1 MEAYEYATMAAFET
15 TYWWYRGL
23 HGAIADVL
31 GSFGVTNRSRLL
43 DAGCG
48 TGGNLASLNREF
60 SACTFGFDFSPH
72 AAEFWDERGL
82 HRGAIASINEI
93 PYADDTFDAVT
104 SIDVLESDA
113 VDEEHALAELWR
125 VTKPG
130 GLIVLVVP
138 AYRWL
143 LTEQHHRAVH
153 ASRRYTRRE
162 AVALL
167 RRHPVEILRST
178 HIFAL
183 LFPPIAAYRLALKW
197 FDHPNPDAMP
207 RSELNPLPSPV
218 NELLAGIMR
227 AERFGLRHVDAP
239 FGSSILVAA
248 RKLAS

>member
-1 MEAYEYATMAAFET
+1 MASFET

-23 HGAIADVL
+23 HGAIGDVL
-31 GSFGVTNRSRLL
+31 RDNGVTSRSRIL

-48 TGGNLASLNREF
+48 TGGNLASLNQRF
-60 SACTFGFDFSPH
+60 NACTFGFDFSPH
-72 AAEFWDERGL
+72 AAPFWAERGVR
-82 HRGAIASINEI
+82 HGAIASINEI

-113 VDEEHALAELWR
+113 VDEAQAVGELWR

-130 GLIVLVVP
+130 GVIVLVVP

-153 ASRRYTRRE
+153 ASRRYTRSE

-167 RRHPVEILRST
+167 RRHPVEILRAT
-178 HIFAL
+178 HVFAL

-197 FDHPNPDAMP
+197 FDHPAPDAPP
-207 RSELNPLPSPV
+207 RSELNELPAPV
-218 NELLAGIMR
+218 NELLAGVMR
-227 AERFGLRHVDAP
+227 AERFGLQHVNAP

-248 RKLAS
+248 RKAAA

>member
-1 MEAYEYATMAAFET
+1 M
-15 TYWWYRGL
+15 
-23 HGAIADVL
+23 H
-31 GSFGVTNRSRLL
+31 RS
-43 DAGCG
+43 
-48 TGGNLASLNREF
+48 
-60 SACTFGFDFSPH
+60 
-72 AAEFWDERGL
+72 
-82 HRGAIASINEI
+82 AIASINEI

-113 VDEEHALAELWR
+113 VDEVRAVAELWR

-167 RRHPVEILRST
+167 RRHPVDILRST

-183 LFPPIAAYRLALKW
+183 LVA
-197 FDHPNPDAMP
+197 
-207 RSELNPLPSPV
+207 
-218 NELLAGIMR
+218 
-227 AERFGLRHVDAP
+227 LRHAVRLLVPHCDR
-239 FGSSILVAA
+239 SSGNTEMCSEGLVAHP
-248 RKLAS
+248 